1 MTLHAKGGE
10 FNITKSSEAQ
20 SKIRFEVTDTLNHV
34 VNGYCTDR
42 QYVSG
47 LQYYLLQYYLLQ
59 YYLDYLVDLDTY
71 KNQN

>member
-1 MTLHAKGGE
+1 MINTKVLNGMTLHAKGGE
-10 FNITKSSEAQ
+10 FNVTKSSEAQ
-20 SKIRFEVTDTLNHV
+20 SKIRFEVTDTPNHV

-47 LQYYLLQYYLLQ
+47 LQYYV
-59 YYLDYLVDLDTY
+59 DYLVDLDTY